1 MKQRNYNRT
10 GSLKFKEIGKLN
22 ELKNKM
28 MQAELRAWLYI
39 CDPESSVDEQ
49 IKSSRLA
56 HDKTQEFITYLRQVN
71 DRYLSYPNG
80 NIYANGLREYI
91 INEMYSYEQG
101 DDGLS
106 SSVFHKAVS
115 ESGCRFLINA
125 LKEVDNRVR
134 TAM

>member
-1 MKQRNYNRT
+1 MEQRNYNRT
-10 GSLKFKEIGKLN
+10 GGPKFKEIGKLN
-22 ELKNKM
+22 DLKNEM
-28 MQAELRAWLYI
+28 MQAELMSWVHT
-39 CDPESSVDEQ
+39 CDPESSIDEQ

-56 HDKTQEFITYLRQVN
+56 SDKTQEFITYLRQVN

-91 INEMYSYEQG
+91 INEMYSYEQW
-101 DDGLS
+101 DDGFS
-106 SSVFHKAVS
+106 SFVFHKAVS
-115 ESGCRFLINA
+115 ESGCQFVINA